1 MLLLLYL
8 AIIIDLSLGEPPV
21 FIHPVVWTGK
31 ISGKLIRP
39 YKGKLY
45 GMIMW
50 IISVIPVLILL
61 LLPLEIPWFIVKII
75 VLSVFLKTT
84 FSIKMLY
91 NLVKKSIPV
100 TQESRKYTQQLVRRN
115 VYELDEPHVI
125 SAAIESLF
133 ESLVDGIISP
143 LFWFLILGYPGAILQ
158 RLSNTMDS
166 MVGYKTPELINE
178 GWFSAKVD
186 TILNY
191 IPARLT
197 AAFMYLAGYIMGLK
211 AERFSEII
219 KNSGIES
226 TNARYPIG
234 AASSVLKVK
243 LEKLGYYSVGY
254 WKLPT
259 EKDLTKALKLFKLT
273 LFLFL
278 LVLSVIYYYLYG
290 VSFLS
295 YPYGLIELIYS
306 KFMGD

>member
-1 MLLLLYL
+1 MLLYL
-8 AIIIDLSLGEPPV
+8 AIAIDLALGEPPV
-21 FIHPVVWTGK
+21 FIHPVVWTGR
-31 ISGKLIRP
+31 ISGKLIKP

-45 GMIMW
+45 GVVIW
-50 IISVIPVLILL
+50 TVSVIPVLILL
-61 LLPLEIPWFIVKII
+61 LLPLQIPWFVVKII

-91 NLVKKSIPV
+91 NLVKKSVPV

-166 MVGYKTPELINE
+166 MVGYKTPELVNE

-197 AAFMYLAGYIMGLK
+197 AAFMYLAGYMLGLK
-211 AERFSEII
+211 AEKFLETIR
-219 KNSGIES
+219 NSGVES
-226 TNARYPIG
+226 INAKYPIG
-234 AASSVLKVK
+234 AASSILKVK
-243 LEKLGYYSVGY
+243 LEKIGYYSVGY
-254 WKLPT
+254 WELPT
-259 EKDLTKALKLFKLT
+259 EKCLIKALKLFKLT
-273 LFLFL
+273 LLLFL
-278 LVLSVIYYYLYG
+278 LTLSVVYYYLYG
-290 VSFLS
+290 ISFLS

-306 KFMGD
+306 KFMGY